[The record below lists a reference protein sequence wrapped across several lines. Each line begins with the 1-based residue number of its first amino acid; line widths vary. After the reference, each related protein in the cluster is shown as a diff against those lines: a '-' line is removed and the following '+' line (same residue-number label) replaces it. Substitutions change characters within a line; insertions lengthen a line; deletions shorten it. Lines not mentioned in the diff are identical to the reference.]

1 MYLLYIVHTSASVH
15 SSQGQNQELKIH
27 TCDLSSSSRNS
38 ELDLNKDMPTT
49 TAQSTEL
56 PTTEGTTS
64 GVVIEPIYSGSAPE
78 YLWSELVPAKEEDL
92 V

>member
-1 MYLLYIVHTSASVH
+1 M
-15 SSQGQNQELKIH
+15 
-27 TCDLSSSSRNS
+27 
-38 ELDLNKDMPTT
+38 DLNKDMPTT

-56 PTTEGTTS
+56 LTTEGTTS